1 MAHLYVLARLLP
13 LAWALGSALVPRA
26 IALSLALALTAAIAP
41 LADPVTGNLWLG
53 LLREL
58 CIGGVFAL
66 AAWLA
71 LASVPYAL
79 RWAQPAS
86 TRAPV
91 QPLATLY
98 ALCAAWS
105 LLALGGLRAL
115 IRALVESLRV
125 VPLGGALDHEAFA
138 WGVAKLVAAAFA
150 GALGIA
156 LPIAIAAAVLDTGS
170 ALLTRSRELG
180 PFLFVGLA
188 MLLLVPVVMRA
199 PELWR
204 FALEAA
210 QALTRTL
217 AR

>member
-1 MAHLYVLARLLP
+1 MAPLYVLARLLP
-13 LAWALGSALVPRA
+13 LAWALGGALVPRA
-26 IALSLALALTAAIAP
+26 VAWSLALALAVA
-41 LADPVTGNLWLG
+41 LVPVAGLPTGNLWLG

-71 LASVPYAL
+71 LATVPWAL
-79 RWAQPAS
+79 RLAQPA
-86 TRAPV
+86 RAQAPV
-91 QPLATLY
+91 PPLATLY

-105 LLALGGLRAL
+105 VLALGGLRAL
-115 IRALVESLRV
+115 VRALAGSFRV
-125 VPLGGALDHEAFA
+125 LPIGGALDHHVFA
-138 WGVAKLVAAAFA
+138 WGVVKLVAAALT
-150 GALGIA
+150 GALGLA
-156 LPIAIAAAVLDTGS
+156 LPVALAAALLDGFAVLTV
-170 ALLTRSRELG
+170 RSRELG
-180 PFLFVGLA
+180 AFLFLGLA

>member
-13 LAWALGSALVPRA
+13 LAWALGAALIPRVL
-26 IALSLALALTAAIAP
+26 ALSLALALTAAITPAG
-41 LADPVTGNLWLG
+41 PVAGNLWLG

-79 RWAQPAS
+79 RLAQPLG

-98 ALCAAWS
+98 ALCAAWTVLS
-105 LLALGGLRAL
+105 LGGLRAL
-115 IRALVESLRV
+115 VRALAESLRV
-125 VPLGGALDHEAFA
+125 LPLGGALDHSLFA
-138 WGVAKLVAAAFA
+138 WGVVKLVAL
-150 GALGIA
+150 ALGAALGVA
-156 LPIAIAAAVLDTGS
+156 LPIAVVAAVLDTAAGWL
-170 ALLTRSRELG
+170 ARTRELG

-204 FALEAA
+204 SALEAA